1 MLYDQSRKSAF
12 LQTLDTDT
20 SYDAAVR
27 LFAASCPYEEAQQQ
41 DLADFSD
48 DDTASLLGEIGGSK
62 SRSKESMVT
71 ILNRYRHWCGR
82 GKIALSDVKLE
93 LGIRREMVS
102 SPKHLQLI
110 LDERFGP
117 LSQYGV
123 DCIYRAALW
132 LALSGLKME
141 AALALPSTAL
151 DFETMTVHVE
161 DKSYEMYRES
171 LQTLR
176 QLRDM
181 DHFIYYHPAYQA
193 KKTRAPGPCLLRGVT
208 GKVMDARSLRRELR
222 EALSKDHDGMTY
234 EKIRTSGVFYRLFEL
249 ERAGVGTQ
257 MIHAVLGEEA
267 DRITREKTSSKGEGA
282 WRSAQIRAMSRDYA
296 AWKKA
301 FE

>member
-1 MLYDQSRKSAF
+1 MIYDQSRKSAF

-20 SYDAAVR
+20 SHDAAMR
-27 LFAASCPYEEAQQQ
+27 LFVASRPYEEAQQR

-48 DDTASLLGEIGGSK
+48 DDTTSLLGEIGGSK
-62 SRSKESMVT
+62 SRSKANMVT
-71 ILNRYRHWCGR
+71 ILNRYRRWCGR
-82 GKIALSDVKLE
+82 GKIALRDVKLE
-93 LGIRREMVS
+93 LGIRREMIS
-102 SPKHLQLI
+102 SPKHLRFI

-123 DCIYRAALW
+123 DCIYRAVLW
-132 LALSGLKME
+132 LAFSGLKME

-151 DFETMTVHVE
+151 DFETMTVHVGNQ
-161 DKSYEMYRES
+161 SYELYRES
-171 LQTLR
+171 LKTLR

-193 KKTRAPGPCLLRGVT
+193 KKARAPGSCLLRGVS
-208 GKVMDARSLRRELR
+208 GKVMDARSIRRKLH
-222 EALSKDHDGMTY
+222 EAFSKDHDGMTY

-267 DRITREKTSSKGEGA
+267 DRITREKTSSTGEGA